1 MRWVSFGALQAAAHW
16 CVVMAAEPTYQGT
29 HDEKQIITTASPHC
43 ILTKSFESRIIDDDG
58 VHWAPIKAWT
68 PEHAKALTVPQ
79 VSGER

>member
-1 MRWVSFGALQAAAHW
+1 
-16 CVVMAAEPTYQGT
+16 MAEEPTYQGT
-29 HDEKQIITTASPHC
+29 HVGREIITTISPHH
-43 ILTKSFESRIIDDDG
+43 ILSNSFERMIIDDDA